1 MSTWQHF
8 SPTVSVSSRH
18 FFGGA
23 IAAVAAATAVAC
35 SDVSGNRDSVLSIE
49 FDSLASPSVVL
60 GDTLRDTTGVVARPV
75 VRLFNFKGD
84 EVPATNVRFQSGD
97 RGVRVDS
104 LTGIV
109 TADSLRTTP
118 ARVIAS
124 VGSLQAVQ
132 RIAVTLRPE
141 TVRAVNGRD
150 SLLYSLIDS
159 TLNVSPQLTVKVAHG
174 PNPPDSA
181 VTSYVVSF
189 AIVSGQS
196 SQLAELVNDVGRQSR
211 VDTTDAGGIAGRA
224 VRVRPVFLGAHT
236 DSVLIDAT
244 VKYRGQQVSGSPVRL
259 VLRVRPRS

>member
-1 MSTWQHF
+1 MK
-8 SPTVSVSSRH
+8 SRL
-18 FFGGA
+18 FFGGVIVA
-23 IAAVAAATAVAC
+23 LVAAAAAC
-35 SDVSGNRDSVLSIE
+35 SDVSGNENSVLSIE

-60 GDTLRDTTGVVARPV
+60 GDTLRDTTGVVVRPV
-75 VRLFNFKGD
+75 VRVFNYEGD
-84 EVPATNVRFQSGD
+84 EIPATDVRFQSGD

-132 RIAVTLRPE
+132 QVAVTLRPE

-150 SLLYSLIDS
+150 SLLYSLVDS
-159 TLNVSPQLTVKVAHG
+159 TLNVSPRLTVKVAHG

-211 VDTTDAGGIAGRA
+211 VDTTDASGTAGRA
-224 VRVRPVFLGAHT
+224 VRVRPVFLSALT
-236 DSVLIDAT
+236 DSVLVDAT

>member
-1 MSTWQHF
+1 MK
-8 SPTVSVSSRH
+8 SRL
-18 FFGGA
+18 FFGGMIVA
-23 IAAVAAATAVAC
+23 LAAAAAAC
-35 SDVSGNRDSVLSIE
+35 SDASGNKNSVLSIE

-60 GDTLRDTTGVVARPV
+60 GDTLRDTTGVVVRPV
-75 VRLFNFKGD
+75 VRVFNYEGD
-84 EVPATNVRFQSGD
+84 EIPATNVRFQSGD

-132 RIAVTLRPE
+132 QVAVTLRPE

-150 SLLYSLIDS
+150 SLLYSLVDS
-159 TLNVSPQLTVKVAHG
+159 TLNVSPRLTVKVAHG
-174 PNPPDSA
+174 ANPPDSA

-189 AIVSGQS
+189 AIVAGQS

-211 VDTTDAGGIAGRA
+211 VDTTDASGIAGRA
-224 VRVRPVFLGAHT
+224 VRVRPVFLSALT
-236 DSVLIDAT
+236 DSVLVDAT